1 MAFSQI
7 TWGDRHLIAGLA
19 EPDRGRPR
27 MILNPL
33 RMYRRHQRLERQ
45 ALEEARLL
53 RRRHGGAAITV
64 ARDKLQ
70 RPDLTWWGRKVL
82 KRSIELLRNR
92 V

>member
-1 MAFSQI
+1 
-7 TWGDRHLIAGLA
+7 
-19 EPDRGRPR
+19 
-27 MILNPL
+27 MILNPM
-33 RMYRRHQRLERQ
+33 RIYRRHRRLERQ

-53 RRRHGGAAITV
+53 RRRHGGAAIIA
-64 ARDKLQ
+64 AREKLK